1 MAGMFYSLEETAE
14 ILKIK
19 QKEVKELIKQDK
31 LREFRIGS
39 DLLLKAEEVEALAAE
54 RGISIEPKV
63 QAEEEPAS
71 VPAAPE
77 TPEPQMEQEE
87 TTEPEAGEIEPGE
100 FELPESEAM
109 EPESPVL
116 DMAELENLSVGEEV
130 PAHQADRIGVKTEDV
145 AAAKP
150 TRRGVRRGA
159 TASQREASRS
169 PKAASKKRRSKAKR
183 KVARTRSRPRL
194 SIGQWFWKG
203 LTEDNPVAVI
213 LLFLLLGIIII
224 ACIAI
229 PSLLYE
235 ML

>member
-1 MAGMFYSLEETAE
+1 MAGMFYSLKETAE
-14 ILKIK
+14 KLNITE
-19 QKEVKELIKQDK
+19 KEVKELIRQDK

-39 DLLLKAEEVEALAAE
+39 DLLLKAEEVEAMAAE
-54 RGISIEPKV
+54 RGISVEPKV

-77 TPEPQMEQEE
+77 TPELQTGQEE
-87 TTEPEAGEIEPGE
+87 TMEPEAGEIELPE

-109 EPESPVL
+109 EPESLVL
-116 DMAELENLSVGEEV
+116 DMAELEELGAGEEM
-130 PAHQADRIGVKTEDV
+130 PAQQAGESEVKTEEV
-145 AAAKP
+145 TAVLP
-150 TRRGVRRGA
+150 TRRGKAR
-159 TASQREASRS
+159 RS
-169 PKAASKKRRSKAKR
+169 PKVTSKKQRSKAKR